1 MKYTVIIFLIFITS
15 CRSQNISDQDKYY
28 QEIHKILN
36 VSFGENTKVI
46 MPNKFSF
53 SNRID
58 LSKNHLYDSLLVSYK
73 KNKLILASL
82 LKNKDDETVYNK
94 QLWFENKNL
103 TIDKLNIKLL
113 NKNFLL
119 VENFNFDEL
128 EKKTLF
134 VEPFDIAI
142 RGDMLLFSYKLYGNL
157 SLSLFKFNGKEYK
170 IIATRR
176 KTETGME

>member
-103 TIDKLNIKLL
+103 TIDKLNIKSNAATIYAALINPLENSIRASYRL
-113 NKNFLL
+113 NIFNMRL
-119 VENFNFDEL
+119 VTIKPPTMLIVAIN
-128 EKKTLF
+128 TA
-134 VEPFDIAI
+134 IAA
-142 RGDMLLFSYKLYGNL
+142 N
-157 SLSLFKFNGKEYK
+157 
-170 IIATRR
+170 A
-176 KTETGME
+176 